1 MRLTTRSQPIFSSLP
16 LFLSGVAAQRAGIKV
31 AWTAIN
37 WTLPNFEVLDHA
49 I

>member
-1 MRLTTRSQPIFSSLP
+1 MTRSQPIFSSLP
-16 LFLSGVAAQRAGIKV
+16 LSLARVAAQRDGIK
-31 AWTAIN
+31 AARTAIN